1 MGGQRQG
8 GVRPARHDTGVIL
21 SQPEGTARAQP
32 FYCPFCGEEDF
43 IPIENPGEYYCESCN
58 RRFEVKML
66 GLGN

>member
-1 MGGQRQG
+1 M
-8 GVRPARHDTGVIL
+8 

-58 RRFEVKML
+58 RRFAVKML